1 MGKQLFVALSIAL
14 ACTCIAHAEDFP
26 SSSGMAV
33 LDSTHVLLIDD
44 TKDKPELA
52 ERPRLRVATLVPG
65 GTTIEPVVE
74 DWGDGPKPNDLEAIA
89 PIPGQPGRYL
99 ICESGY
105 IGDKYGRIFYVEITR
120 DPSSASWSSHVFG
133 KAQLPAGLLHSDLE
147 AIALGAK
154 SSGGLTLVLSERGGS
169 GPYSPAWLWW
179 GDFDLGTGTFTRT
192 EEQMY
197 GMQLMWPNK
206 TYFPGARPCTDLY
219 LDAGGFLWASGA
231 EDMGDSGPF
240 RSVIYR
246 VGKFDPSV
254 SYPVQYEMNQDMVWY
269 LDGLKVE
276 ALGPPVVAG
285 SVLTF
290 ATDDENYGGLWRPLP
305 PADPQPQR
313 QPYYYG
319 D

>member
-1 MGKQLFVALSIAL
+1 
-14 ACTCIAHAEDFP
+14 
-26 SSSGMAV
+26 
-33 LDSTHVLLIDD
+33 
-44 TKDKPELA
+44 
-52 ERPRLRVATLVPG
+52 
-65 GTTIEPVVE
+65 
-74 DWGDGPKPNDLEAIA
+74 
-89 PIPGQPGRYL
+89 
-99 ICESGY
+99 
-105 IGDKYGRIFYVEITR
+105 
-120 DPSSASWSSHVFG
+120 
-133 KAQLPAGLLHSDLE
+133 
-147 AIALGAK
+147 
-154 SSGGLTLVLSERGGS
+154 
-169 GPYSPAWLWW
+169 
-179 GDFDLGTGTFTRT
+179 
-192 EEQMY
+192 
-197 GMQLMWPNK
+197 
-206 TYFPGARPCTDLY
+206 
-219 LDAGGFLWASGA
+219 
-231 EDMGDSGPF
+231 MGDSGPF